1 MLRIAIAGA
10 LVALG
15 AVFWPGD
22 RVEAASAECRV
33 YTTAPSWVAGT
44 LQTLPCNVD
53 GELITAGGGGGGGDV
68 NIEEVGGVAVPT
80 AGADNAS
87 NSVAGVPT
95 YARVSIFDGST
106 WDRWTGAVTG
116 TGNFA
121 STVADG
127 ANVALGALA
136 DAACATDNGTCSV
149 TALIKRTNQRLTSLI
164 ASLGGTG
171 TVASAVPATAVY
183 GAYGSDG
190 GLSAGTAALTAPIIC
205 QNSVVISTASS
216 GNVELV
222 ALTSGETVYVC
233 GWNVIATGTVAVQL
247 VYGTGTACATSET
260 NLTGAY
266 PLVANAGLVDRSD
279 FAMMRTASGN
289 ALCIELSGAV
299 QVDGVLYYTKF

>member
-33 YTTAPSWVAGT
+33 YATAPSWVPGT
-44 LQTLPCNVD
+44 LQTLPCNED

-106 WDRWTGAVTG
+106 WDRWTGTVV
-116 TGNFA
+116 

-127 ANVALGALA
+127 ADVALGALA
-136 DAACATDNGTCSV
+136 DAACATDNGTCSLI
-149 TALIKRTNQRLTSLI
+149 ALVKRTNQRLTSLI

-171 TVASAVPATAVY
+171 TIGSAVPATATYTGV
-183 GAYGSDG
+183 ATDG
-190 GLSAGTAALTAPIIC
+190 GLAAGTPALAGLINCQSQAVVSEATSGNNEIVALTASERI
-205 QNSVVISTASS
+205 
-216 GNVELV
+216 
-222 ALTSGETVYVC
+222 YVC
-233 GWNVIATGTVAVQL
+233 GYMLVGAGAVDVQW
-247 VYGTGTACATSET
+247 VYGTGSDCGTSET
-260 NLTGAY
+260 DLTGLMTIA
-266 PLVANAGLVDRSD
+266 AAGGGMAD
-279 FAMMRTASGN
+279 ASPFWRGLAPATGN
-289 ALCIELSGAV
+289 ALCLELSGNV
-299 QVDGVLYYTKF
+299 QVSGWVSYTKF